1 MPKTKF
7 CPQCGN
13 PLIEKTLDERT
24 RKICSDSNSCGYVYW
39 NNPTPVVG
47 AIVEHEGDIILARNA
62 AWPPEWYAIIT
73 GFLEKGETAEQGILR
88 ELKEELNLEGEIV
101 EFIGVFEFFQMNQ
114 LILVYH
120 VKAFGEIKLSEELL
134 DYRRYKDHEIK
145 PWPMGTGQA
154 VKKWQNAR
162 GIYNET
168 IELPRPKRD

>member
-1 MPKTKF
+1 MPKIKF

-13 PLIEKTLDERT
+13 ELIEKHHDDRPRIMCPDLTT
-24 RKICSDSNSCGYVYW
+24 CGYVFW

-73 GFLEKGETAEQGILR
+73 GFLEKGESAEQGVLR

-101 EFIGVFEFFQMNQ
+101 EFVGVYDFFQMNQ

-120 VKAFGEIKLSEELL
+120 VKAHGEIKLSEELL

-145 PWPMGTGQA
+145 PWPMGTGRA
-154 VKKWQNAR
+154 VKTWQNKR
-162 GIYNET
+162 GIFNET
-168 IELPRPKRD
+168 IELPRRT